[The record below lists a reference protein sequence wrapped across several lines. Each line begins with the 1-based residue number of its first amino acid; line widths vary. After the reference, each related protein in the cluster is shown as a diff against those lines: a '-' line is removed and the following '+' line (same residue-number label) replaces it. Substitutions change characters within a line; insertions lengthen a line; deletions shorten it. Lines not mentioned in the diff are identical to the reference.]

1 MEDTAWLLVLVLRE
15 EEGRVA
21 VDLGSAAVAT
31 PWVGEVDLDGG

>member
-1 MEDTAWLLVLVLRE
+1 MEDTAWLLVLVLR